1 MARNHG
7 PAQPQPS
14 PSQPQPMPAPPK
26 SLFTVSIASRKG
38 SYFWSK
44 MGVPDHAERAE
55 MADSGTPSG
64 PMQQRYDLKKPSADA
79 SKMADSDILSGSMQ
93 QKYEQK
99 KPSSDALKIVHSDT
113 SSGSMQQ
120 RYGVKTRPSNRA
132 KWLFVVSRLDQC
144 TRDASSFS
152 S

>member
-14 PSQPQPMPAPPK
+14 PSQPAQPASAPPK
-26 SLFTVSIASRKG
+26 SLIVLLIASRKG

-64 PMQQRYDLKKPSADA
+64 PMQQRYELKSRP
-79 SKMADSDILSGSMQ
+79 Q
-93 QKYEQK
+93 
-99 KPSSDALKIVHSDT
+99 
-113 SSGSMQQ
+113 
-120 RYGVKTRPSNRA
+120 TRL
-132 KWLFVVSRLDQC
+132 KWLILTSCPDQC
-144 TRDASSFS
+144 NRSTSKKAVLRRA
-152 S
+152 